1 MSVQFF
7 SERAARARARILNPL
22 LRTLGTHD
30 AAHAG
35 WGLPAGGVHLTGRRL
50 ILAGTPCGAPLFQPA
65 MRCAAVATGA
75 DVVLAHNSL
84 DPDALRPARFSVL
97 VHMSRRSDLLDDMV
111 LYADRVHRWWLVP
124 SARGPFVALEK
135 DGLRVDFE
143 PPFVTFHERCQ
154 GVDAASAAMAGAT
167 RVLEAA

>member
-1 MSVQFF
+1 MNVQFF

-22 LRTLGTHD
+22 LENLGVHD

-50 ILAGTPCGAPLFQPA
+50 ILAGTPCDAPLFQPA
-65 MRCAAVATGA
+65 MRCAAAATGA
-75 DVVLAHNSL
+75 DVVLAHYSL
-84 DPDALRPARFSVL
+84 DPEAALPARFSVL
-97 VHMSRRSDLLDDMV
+97 LHINGRPDLVGDMV
-111 LYADRVHRWWLVP
+111 LYADRSHRLWLVP

-154 GVDAASAAMAGAT
+154 GVDAASAAIAGAT